1 MSRAVRGKPIDLLDD
16 LGAYTEPLRDDFN
29 SGDELVVL
37 FFFEKN
43 DPILPSPSSEY
54 KIVPAA

>member
-1 MSRAVRGKPIDLLDD
+1 VLFRVNVDLLDD

-54 KIVPAA
+54 KIGSAA